1 MHTLFVRPKL
11 AVNFPLYLSRTLVS
25 GFGSVHQLPTMASSV
40 SSFSDVSATRTTV
53 TIHGDTVPVA
63 ARAGIDIEQAIAF
76 VPFKDWCSTMDNTL
90 KVCSVEITDIDYFGP
105 RVGFLKFK
113 AEVELNGVRVPGIVF
128 ARGGAVAIL
137 VVVRS
142 EGKKWALCC
151 KQARVPC
158 GKSAFIE
165 IPAGMMDGSGHFAG
179 VAAKELEEETGVVV
193 TSDKL
198 FDMTAAVYPGERGWY
213 PSVGA
218 CDEFLRLMYFA
229 VDMSSAELEELRGKT
244 TGLIEHGEIITLEI
258 VPLDDLWKRT
268 PDGKTLAALYL
279 YEKLCANGSIN

>member
-11 AVNFPLYLSRTLVS
+11 AVNFPLCLSRTLVS
-25 GFGSVHQLPTMASSV
+25 GFGSVRQLPTMASSV

-137 VVVRS
+137 VVIKS

-165 IPAGMMDGSGHFAG
+165 IPAGEGDPALRFGSSHFVPKTRLPICAGMMDGSGHFAG

-229 VDMSSAELEELRGKT
+229 VDMSRAELEELRGKT
-244 TGLIEHGEIITLEI
+244 TGGFAGE
-258 VPLDDLWKRT
+258 
-268 PDGKTLAALYL
+268 
-279 YEKLCANGSIN
+279 NS